1 MLTSKEIL
9 IIEFLKYVKKIDS
22 VQENVTTT
30 KKQIRNQDN
39 LAQEIIYYLCGE

>member
-22 VQENVTTT
+22 VQGNVTT
-30 KKQIRNQDN
+30 KKQIRNQDH